1 MEFKRRNPLALLVL
15 QENPSTFWPF
25 KKKEEKGETVF
36 PLKSFSL
43 KCGGGSPHRGGKE
56 MKGTDEVNPSP

>member
-43 KCGGGSPHRGGKE
+43 KCGWG
-56 MKGTDEVNPSP
+56 